1 MVRANIMGVPQDS
14 PVNKEMLI
22 KANIRGIPQDS
33 WLHVPSRRIPDL
45 ENQEW

>member
-1 MVRANIMGVPQDS
+1 MGVPQDS

-22 KANIRGIPQDS
+22 KANIKGISQDS